1 MLGAAS
7 ALLILLALGCRSR
20 FVAVSIENDTGQ
32 PLQMVELDYP
42 GASFGVSTLAPH
54 AVYSY
59 RFKAIG
65 SGALALSYSE
75 AGSAHTSAGPPIGD
89 AVGGTLHVLVRERGV
104 VNWDPSWIVTL
115 PSLHK
120 P

>member
-1 MLGAAS
+1 MRWATS
-7 ALLILLALGCRSR
+7 ALFILLAVGCRSR
-20 FVAVSIENDTGQ
+20 FVAVTIENDTEH

-65 SGALALSYSE
+65 SGALSLSYME
-75 AGSAHTSAGPPIGD
+75 AGSTRTAAGPPLSD
-89 AVGGTLHVLVRERGV
+89 AEGGTLHVLVRERGV
-104 VNWDPSWIVTL
+104 VNWDPSWIRML
-115 PSLHK
+115 PSLRK